1 MSLLYGSELEI
12 VGGATL
18 PLSASSTCWEDDLL
32 DSYTLFDSVDS
43 CTLSKQPPNMVYK
56 LQKKLVAE
64 KKKSVMQKDNS
75 EDTQSQISSFCG
87 VHFQYLKKLYIFSA

>member
-1 MSLLYGSELEI
+1 M
-12 VGGATL
+12 TL
-18 PLSASSTCWEDDLL
+18 T
-32 DSYTLFDSVDS
+32 
-43 CTLSKQPPNMVYK
+43 KQPPNMVYK

-87 VHFQYLKKLYIFSA
+87 GQEDVSSTQKIVRWKK